1 MEKDIISQLHSL
13 RNIKPDEHFR
23 ATQKEVLMNQISN
36 SARTAKGAGFIWFYL
51 KETFKYEMSL
61 LGQPMAGLAA
71 IILLIFGGGIFSISA
86 ASEATPGS
94 FLYTVKIVSEKTRFA
109 FALQPEDKMKLNV
122 EFAERRM
129 TEIKTLTDNNKGDI
143 DGAAEDLKNKIISA
157 QEQLKQ
163 VEDND
168 LNKAVKLAR
177 DMENKTAGLRE
188 KLQATKSA
196 LSQSSGVAKNKLNE
210 AIQSVDRAGLSALS
224 TIAKSTGEDNGA
236 GKDELGRKVASKLKL
251 TKEKISELEKDAKV
265 FSAGFSRSEVGLQ
278 VYSSAQKAAE
288 EKTKEANR
296 VIIEAEKLLSG
307 NNYQGALDKIA
318 ESENLLDEVADINS
332 QAESADG
339 EQKSTSTP
347 EVKTELKPEVKG
359 EIEKATTTEVAR

>member
-13 RNIKPDEHFR
+13 RDIKPDEHFR
-23 ATQKEVLMNQISN
+23 ATQKEILMNQISS

-51 KETFKYEMSL
+51 KETFIHEMSL

-109 FALQPEDKMKLNV
+109 FALQPEDKMRLNV
-122 EFAERRM
+122 EFAERRA
-129 TEIKTLTDNNKGDI
+129 TEIKTLTDNNEGNI
-143 DGAAEDLKNKIISA
+143 DGAAEDLKNKIVSA

-163 VEDND
+163 VEGSD
-168 LNKAVKLAR
+168 LNKAAELAR
-177 DMENKTAGLRE
+177 DMEDKTAGLRE
-188 KLQATKSA
+188 KLQATKNA
-196 LSQSSGVAKNKLNE
+196 LAQSSGAAKNKLNE

-224 TIAKSTGEDNGA
+224 TIAKSTGKTSGA
-236 GKDELGRKVASKLKL
+236 GKDELSRKVASKLKL
-251 TKEKISELEKDAKV
+251 TKDKISELEKDAKV

-278 VYSSAQKAAE
+278 VYSSAQKVTE
-288 EKTKEANR
+288 EKTKEANKAI
-296 VIIEAEKLLSG
+296 VEAEKLLNN
-307 NNYQGALDKIA
+307 NNYQAALNKIA
-318 ESENLLDEVADINS
+318 ESESLLDEVADANS
-332 QAESADG
+332 QTESANS

-347 EVKTELKPEVKG
+347 EAKTELKPEVKG
-359 EIEKATTTEVAR
+359 EIEEATTTEAMH